1 MFTGL
6 VEKTGIVQ
14 SVVTG
19 DGGTVVKVT
28 SPPGTDEFH
37 VGESIAVNGVC
48 LTVIGFRGDQFDVE
62 ISPETLQ
69 KSNLVNL
76 KKGDCVNIERA
87 LKVGGRLGGHF
98 VNGHVDCVAV
108 IGSIKKYGDS
118 MVFEI
123 RADDN
128 IMRYMVYKGSVAVNG
143 ISLTISK
150 VLRSAFEVT
159 VLPYTLLPTNLA
171 SAKPGDR
178 VNIEVDI
185 IGKYVERFVKGDKDA
200 SLLDALGKSG
210 YLKED

>member
-6 VEKTGIVQ
+6 VEKTGTVQ

-28 SPPGTDEFH
+28 CPPGTDELH
-37 VGESIAVNGVC
+37 VGESIAVDGVC

-76 KKGDCVNIERA
+76 KRGDCVNIERA

-98 VNGHVDCVAV
+98 VNGHVDGVAM

-143 ISLTISK
+143 ISLTISR

-159 VLPYTLLPTNLA
+159 VLPYTFSQTNLA

-185 IGKYVERFVKGDKDA
+185 IGKYVERFVRGDKDA
-200 SLLDALGKSG
+200 SLLEVLGKSG

>member
-6 VEKTGIVQ
+6 IEKTGTVRT
-14 SVVTG
+14 VVTG
-19 DGGTVVKVT
+19 DGGTVVKIAFL
-28 SPPGTDEFH
+28 PETDEFQI
-37 VGESIAVNGVC
+37 GESIAVNGVC
-48 LTVIGFRGDQFDVE
+48 LTVIAFRGDQFDVE
-62 ISPETLQ
+62 ISPETLK

-76 KKGDCVNIERA
+76 KRGDCVNIERA

-98 VNGHVDCVAV
+98 VNGHVDGVAV
-108 IGSIKKYGDS
+108 IGSIKRYGDS
-118 MVFEI
+118 LVFEI

-143 ISLTISK
+143 ISLTISR
-150 VLRSAFEVT
+150 VLTSAFEVT
-159 VLPYTLLPTNLA
+159 VLPYTFSQTNLA

-185 IGKYVERFVKGDKDA
+185 IGKYVERFVKGDRDTG
-200 SLLDALGKSG
+200 LLELLGKSG